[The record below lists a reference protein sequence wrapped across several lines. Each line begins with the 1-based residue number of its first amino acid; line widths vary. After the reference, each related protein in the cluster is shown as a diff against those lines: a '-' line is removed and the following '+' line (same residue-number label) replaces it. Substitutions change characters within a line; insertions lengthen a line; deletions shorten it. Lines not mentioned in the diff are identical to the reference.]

1 MKNISKWY
9 KWILLAVIFQFGV
22 LLYMNNVFLST
33 DVDVSVSENS
43 GVKQK
48 PSTGDFKVPE
58 AAQMISISF
67 NAKFGAYLEDG
78 ELRIVDVDKGK
89 SKTVAGTGK
98 DKITYFRWLPDRDMV
113 IYSSDTKNGRSG
125 TVQVSTYEADSETSR
140 DYPELSGLPAKS
152 QVKDIELSPYTNMV
166 YAKIQTS
173 DTRARIIR
181 FNVMGQYAR
190 VMTVDASIVIKECT
204 YTNKLVYQEKG
215 QQISIYDGIKK
226 ANSRVPINVNNVTVL
241 GIDLNDT
248 LYIGALDDNGM
259 VTQIYSQKIEEGSE
273 MTEKW
278 TKMSLKE
285 TAPPE
290 TVIVTGNGNLYINK
304 KDENRVINL
313 KNDLKASYRG
323 EFIEILDGVL
333 VSKDENKVNITSLK
347 EY

>member
-1 MKNISKWY
+1 MKNIAKWY

-33 DVDVSVSENS
+33 NIDVSVSENKV
-43 GVKQK
+43 VKQK
-48 PSTGDFKVPE
+48 PATGEFKVPDG
-58 AAQMISISF
+58 AQRTSLSF
-67 NAKFGAYLEDG
+67 NAKFGAYLIDG
-78 ELRIVDVDKGK
+78 ELRVIDVDKGK

-98 DKITYFRWLPDRDMV
+98 DKISYFRWLPDRDMV
-113 IYSSDTKNGRSG
+113 IYSSDTKNGQSG

-166 YAKIQTS
+166 YAKVQTS
-173 DTRARIIR
+173 DSRARIIR

-190 VMTVDASIVIKECT
+190 VMTVDSSIVIKECT

-215 QQISIYDGIKK
+215 KQINIYDGIKK
-226 ANSRVPINVNNVTVL
+226 SNNKVPIDVKNVTVL

-248 LYIGALDDNGM
+248 LYIGGLDDNGM
-259 VTQIYSQKIEEGSE
+259 VTEIYSQKIEDNSE
-273 MTEKW
+273 LTDKW
-278 TKMSLKE
+278 TKISMKE
-285 TAPPE
+285 TESPE
-290 TVIVTGNGNLYINK
+290 NIVVTGNGNIYINNK
-304 KDENRVINL
+304 NENKVINL

-323 EFIEILDGVL
+323 EFIEILEGVL

>member
-1 MKNISKWY
+1 MKNIAKWY

-33 DVDVSVSENS
+33 NVDVSVSENS
-43 GVKQK
+43 AVKQK
-48 PSTGDFKVPE
+48 PSTGEFKVPE
-58 AAQMISISF
+58 GAQMISLSF
-67 NAKFGAYLEDG
+67 NAKFGAYLDDG
-78 ELRIVDVDKGK
+78 ELHIIDVDKGK

-113 IYSSDTKNGRSG
+113 IYSSDTKNGQNG

-166 YAKIQTS
+166 YAKVQTS

-190 VMTVDASIVIKECT
+190 VMTVDSSIVIKECT

-215 QQISIYDGIKK
+215 KQINIYDGIKK
-226 ANSRVPINVNNVTVL
+226 ANSRVPIDVNNVTVL

-248 LYIGALDDNGM
+248 LYIGELDNNGM
-259 VTQIYSQKIEEGSE
+259 VTQIYSQKIEDNSE
-273 MTEKW
+273 LTDNW
-278 TKMSLKE
+278 TKMSMKE
-285 TAPPE
+285 TASPE
-290 TVIVTGNGNLYINK
+290 NIVVTGNGNLYINNK
-304 KDENRVINL
+304 NENRVKNL

-323 EFIEILDGVL
+323 EFIEILEGVL

>member
-1 MKNISKWY
+1 MKQIAKWY

-22 LLYMNNVFLST
+22 LLYMNNVFLAA
-33 DVDVSVSENS
+33 DIDVSVSENS
-43 GVKQK
+43 AVKQK

-58 AAQMISISF
+58 NAQMISLSF

-78 ELRIVDVDKGK
+78 ELHIVDVDKGK

-113 IYSSDTKNGRSG
+113 IYSSDTKNGQNG

-140 DYPELSGLPAKS
+140 DYPELNGLPAKS

-166 YAKIQTS
+166 YAKVQTS

-190 VMTVDASIVIKECT
+190 VMTVDASIIIKECT

-215 QQISIYDGIKK
+215 QQINIYDGIKK
-226 ANSRVPINVNNVTVL
+226 ANSRVPIDINNVTVL

-259 VTQIYSQKIEEGSE
+259 VTHIYSQKIEDNIEL
-273 MTEKW
+273 TDNW
-278 TKMSLKE
+278 TKISMKE
-285 TAPPE
+285 TTAPE
-290 TVIVTGNGNLYINK
+290 NIIVAGNGNIYINNK
-304 KDENRVINL
+304 NENRVINL

-323 EFIEILDGVL
+323 EFIEVLEGVL